1 MKVIIV
7 GGVAAGTKVAAKL
20 KREDRSNEVII
31 LTKSK
36 EISYAGCGWPY
47 YVGDVIKNK
56 EQLIVNTP
64 EKFSKLTGAEVHNE
78 IEVTGLDREKKI
90 IKAKDLKTGKEVV
103 YPYDKLVI
111 STGARPVKPPL
122 KGIDLPGV
130 YFMRTPDD
138 AVNLKADIE
147 AGKIK
152 RAAVIGGGYIG
163 LEVAENLAL
172 QNIKVSVIEMAP
184 HILTGFDKEFAEYA
198 EDHLAEHGIMVF
210 SGTKLESIE
219 GTDRVEKIQ
228 TSKKTMEVDAVIMS
242 VGIRPNTE
250 FLADSGIELLPNKTI
265 KVNEYL
271 QTNDENIYAA
281 GDCVSVK
288 NILTDK
294 LVWSPMGSSANIE
307 GRILAQNLNG
317 KKIKF
322 KGVLGTAVAKLPEL
336 NVGRTGL
343 TEAAAKE
350 MGFDAVSVI
359 TVEDD
364 KAHYYAGAANFIIKL
379 IADRKTLKIL
389 GVQVFGKGAVD
400 KVVDIVVTA
409 MSMRGTLHDIEDLDL
424 AYAPPFSTAIHP
436 IVHTVNVLFNKING
450 ALETITPAEYLEG
463 KGNGYAVFDSCSVA
477 TIEGAPYLE
486 LTDINGKL
494 EGYDLDDR
502 LLLVCNKGKKAYLV
516 QNRLKYY
523 GYTNTRVLEGGVTF
537 NKVKV

>member
-1 MKVIIV
+1 MKVIII
-7 GGVAAGTKVAAKL
+7 GGVAGGATTAARLRRVNKDAEILVFEKGPYISYANCGLPYHISGVIENRENLLLTTPRDMKLRFNIDVKV
-20 KREDRSNEVII
+20 ENEVIQI
-31 LTKSK
+31 L
-36 EISYAGCGWPY
+36 P
-47 YVGDVIKNK
+47 N
-56 EQLIVNTP
+56 
-64 EKFSKLTGAEVHNE
+64 
-78 IEVTGLDREKKI
+78 EKKVKI
-90 IKAKDLKTGKEVV
+90 KDLKSNEI
-103 YPYDKLVI
+103 YEENYDKLVI

-219 GTDRVEKIQ
+219 GTDRVEKIE

-322 KGVLGTAVAKLPEL
+322 KGALGTAVAKLPEL

-436 IVHTVNVLFNKING
+436 IVHTVNILFNKING

>member
-36 EISYAGCGWPY
+36 EISYAGCGLPY

-379 IADRKTLKIL
+379 IADRKTLKI
-389 GVQVFGKGAVD
+389 K
-400 KVVDIVVTA
+400 
-409 MSMRGTLHDIEDLDL
+409 
-424 AYAPPFSTAIHP
+424 
-436 IVHTVNVLFNKING
+436 
-450 ALETITPAEYLEG
+450 
-463 KGNGYAVFDSCSVA
+463 
-477 TIEGAPYLE
+477 
-486 LTDINGKL
+486 
-494 EGYDLDDR
+494 
-502 LLLVCNKGKKAYLV
+502 
-516 QNRLKYY
+516 
-523 GYTNTRVLEGGVTF
+523 
-537 NKVKV
+537 

>member
-20 KREDRSNEVII
+20 KRENRSNEVIV

-36 EISYAGCGWPY
+36 EISYAGCGLPY
-47 YVGDVIKNK
+47 YVGNVIKNK

-64 EKFSKLTGAEVHNE
+64 EKFSKLTDAEVHT
-78 IEVTGLDREKKI
+78 EVEVIGLDREKKI
-90 IKAKDLKTGKEVV
+90 IKAKDLKLNKEIE
-103 YPYDKLVI
+103 YSYDKLVI
-111 STGARPVKPPL
+111 ATGASPVKPPI
-122 KGIDLPGV
+122 KGLDLSGV

-138 AVNLKADIE
+138 AINLRADIE

-152 RAAVIGGGYIG
+152 KAAVIGGGYIG

-198 EDHLAEHGIMVF
+198 EDYLIDHGIMVF
-210 SGTKLESIE
+210 TETKLESIE
-219 GTDRVEKIQ
+219 GTERVEKTQ
-228 TSKKTMEVDAVIMS
+228 TSKKVMEVDAVIMS

-250 FLADSGIELLPNKTI
+250 FLADTGIELLPNKTI
-265 KVNEYL
+265 KVNEYF

-307 GRILAQNLNG
+307 GRIIAQNLSG

-322 KGVLGTAVAKLPEL
+322 KGVLGTAVAKLPGL

-343 TEAAAKE
+343 TETAARE
-350 MGFDAVSVI
+350 MGFDVVSVV

-364 KAHYYAGAANFIIKL
+364 KAHYYAGASNFIIKL

-389 GVQVFGKGAVD
+389 GVQVFGTGAVD
-400 KVVDIVVTA
+400 KVVDVIVTA

-450 ALETITPAEYLEG
+450 VLESITPAEYLD
-463 KGNGYAVFDSCSVA
+463 GNGMGYTVFDSCTVP

-486 LTDINGKL
+486 LTEVNGKL
-494 EGYDLDDR
+494 PGYDLDDR
-502 LLLVCNKGKKAYLV
+502 LLLVCNRGRKAYLI

-537 NKVKV
+537 NKVKI

>member
-36 EISYAGCGWPY
+36 EISYAGCGLPY

-198 EDHLAEHGIMVF
+198 ENHLAEHGIMVF

-228 TSKKTMEVDAVIMS
+228 TSKK
-242 VGIRPNTE
+242 IRAFP
-250 FLADSGIELLPNKTI
+250 
-265 KVNEYL
+265 
-271 QTNDENIYAA
+271 
-281 GDCVSVK
+281 C
-288 NILTDK
+288 
-294 LVWSPMGSSANIE
+294 
-307 GRILAQNLNG
+307 
-317 KKIKF
+317 
-322 KGVLGTAVAKLPEL
+322 
-336 NVGRTGL
+336 
-343 TEAAAKE
+343 
-350 MGFDAVSVI
+350 
-359 TVEDD
+359 
-364 KAHYYAGAANFIIKL
+364 
-379 IADRKTLKIL
+379 
-389 GVQVFGKGAVD
+389 
-400 KVVDIVVTA
+400 
-409 MSMRGTLHDIEDLDL
+409 
-424 AYAPPFSTAIHP
+424 
-436 IVHTVNVLFNKING
+436 
-450 ALETITPAEYLEG
+450 
-463 KGNGYAVFDSCSVA
+463 C
-477 TIEGAPYLE
+477 
-486 LTDINGKL
+486 
-494 EGYDLDDR
+494 
-502 LLLVCNKGKKAYLV
+502 
-516 QNRLKYY
+516 
-523 GYTNTRVLEGGVTF
+523 
-537 NKVKV
+537 